1 MSDARDYSEAM
12 QLTSILDFIRFSFSE
27 LTRSESF
34 YGHGTDNAWDEA
46 MSFVYDMLELP
57 QDIDQSLLACQLTE
71 SEKKRLCD
79 GLNKRI
85 NQRVPLAYITNK
97 TSFAGIDFYIDDRAL
112 IPRSPIAELIENQFS
127 PWVTDTPTRILDLC
141 TGGGCIALA
150 SAIHNPQAEVIGLD
164 ISEDALAVAEIN
176 KSNLELEERVTFKQS
191 DVYSALR
198 DEQFDVIVTNPPYVD
213 AEDMSNLPEEFK
225 HEPKLALESGND
237 GLDCSRIIISKAAKY
252 LSDGGIL
259 VLEVGNSAPALE
271 DAFPDLPM
279 VWIEFERG
287 GEGVCV
293 IEKADLLNLAP

>member
-1 MSDARDYSEAM
+1 MSDTRDYSEAM
-12 QLTSILDFIRFSFSE
+12 QLTSILDFIRFSFTE

-34 YGHGTDNAWDEA
+34 FGHGTDNAWDEA

-57 QDIDQSLLACQLTE
+57 QDIDQSLLSCQLTE
-71 SEKKRLCD
+71 SEKKRLCE
-79 GLNKRI
+79 GLTKRI
-85 NQRVPLAYITNK
+85 NQRLPLAYITNK
-97 TSFAGIDFYIDDRAL
+97 TSFAGIDFYIDERAL

-127 PWVTDTPTRILDLC
+127 PWVSDAPTRILDLC

-150 SAIHNPQAEVIGLD
+150 SAIHNPEAEVIGLD
-164 ISEDALAVAEIN
+164 ISDDALAVAEIN
-176 KSNLELEERVTFKQS
+176 LAKLELAERVSFKQS
-191 DVYSALR
+191 DVYGALT

-225 HEPKLALESGND
+225 HEPTLALESGDD
-237 GLDCSRIIISKAAKY
+237 GLDCSRIIITQAAQY
-252 LSDGGIL
+252 LTDGGIL

-271 DAFPDLPM
+271 QAFPDLPM

-287 GEGVCV
+287 GDGVCL